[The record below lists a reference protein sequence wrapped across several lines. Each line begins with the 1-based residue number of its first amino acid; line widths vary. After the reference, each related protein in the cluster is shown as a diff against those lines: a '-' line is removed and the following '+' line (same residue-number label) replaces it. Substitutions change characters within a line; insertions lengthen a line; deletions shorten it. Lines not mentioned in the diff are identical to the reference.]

1 MTVFT
6 WTTPLTELGWNA
18 PRKSLQL
25 VHPTGE
31 GSKVDNREL
40 NISFAP
46 SPDYSGI
53 AKAAAGGECW
63 AGYAGT
69 VKDLEMLLP
78 EAIAAVKNGT
88 CAVLDA
94 HLDGPQGKFGGGK
107 AALVG

>member
-1 MTVFT
+1 MT
-6 WTTPLTELGWNA
+6 GWNA

-31 GSKVDNREL
+31 GSKVDNKAL

-46 SPDYSGI
+46 TPDYSGI
-53 AKAAAGGECW
+53 AKAASGGKAW

-69 VKDLEMLLP
+69 VDDLAKLLP
-78 EAIAAVKNGT
+78 EAVEAVKGGR
-88 CAVLDA
+88 CAILDA

-107 AALVG
+107 AVLVG